1 MTDKDDAPDGYDA
14 TNPGAATNDD
24 LTKEEIAAATA
35 QSRRLP
41 KEIYVLVAAAFIVA
55 LGYGII
61 APVLPQ
67 FAASFNFGVTA
78 ATIVVSSF
86 AFFRFV
92 FSPTSGRLVDSFGER
107 RIYITGLLV
116 VAASTAAVAFAQ
128 NYWQLLIFR
137 GLGGIGS
144 TMFSVSAMAL
154 IIRLAPID
162 ARAKASSIYATAF
175 LVGNIAGPVLGGAM
189 AGWGMRIPFIIYAV
203 GLLIAA
209 IVVRVFLASTAE
221 AGSST
226 KLGRARLEAAKG
238 DPQQEVMTFR
248 QAWQDSAFRSAMLS
262 AFVQGW
268 SAMGIRVAIY
278 PLFAIQALKAD
289 TAVAGLALTMFAI
302 GNASAVTVVGRFAD
316 TYGRKPFIQWGL
328 LVLGLTTAAL
338 AFTDSIW
345 LFFVFSIVAGIGSGL
360 SNPAQQ
366 ATVADVIGRER
377 KGGRVLSRYQM
388 ALDGGAIVG
397 PIIAGAIVDRFDYSW
412 AFLLTGLLSVL
423 AAAFWF
429 TGRETRPRVVREP
442 DAA

>member
-1 MTDKDDAPDGYDA
+1 MTDNEDANNQDANIKDAEQA
-14 TNPGAATNDD
+14 TVS
-24 LTKEEIAAATA
+24 
-35 QSRRLP
+35 SRRLP
-41 KEIYVLVAAAFIVA
+41 REIYVLVAAAFIVA

-86 AFFRFV
+86 ALFRFI
-92 FSPTSGRLVDSFGER
+92 FSPSSGRLVDAFGER
-107 RIYITGLLV
+107 RIYITGLLI
-116 VAASTAAVAFAQ
+116 VALSTAAVAFAQ

-162 ARAKASSIYATAF
+162 ARAKATSTYATAF

-209 IVVRVFLASTAE
+209 IVVRVFLASTASE
-221 AGSST
+221 GSST
-226 KLGRARLEAAKG
+226 KLGRARLDATKDEK
-238 DPQQEVMTFR
+238 QMEVMTFR
-248 QAWQDSAFRSAMLS
+248 QAWQDSAYRSALIS

-268 SAMGIRVAIY
+268 AAMGIRVAIY

-289 TAVAGLALTMFAI
+289 TAVAGLALTMFAL
-302 GNASAVTVVGRFAD
+302 GNASAVTVVGRYAD

-328 LVLGLTTAAL
+328 LVLGVTTAAL

-345 LFFVFSIVAGIGSGL
+345 LFFIFSVVAGVGSGL
-360 SNPAQQ
+360 ANPAQQ
-366 ATVADVIGRER
+366 ATVADVIGGER
-377 KGGRVLSRYQM
+377 KGGRVLAKYQM
-388 ALDGGAIVG
+388 ALDAGAILG
-397 PIIAGAIVDRFDYSW
+397 PVIAGAVVDRFDYSW
-412 AFLLTGLLSVL
+412 AFVLTGILCLMAS
-423 AAAFWF
+423 AFWF
-429 TGRETRPRVVREP
+429 TGRETRPRVRKSGEVGGPVRE
-442 DAA
+442 DEELG

>member
-1 MTDKDDAPDGYDA
+1 MTGHDDRDHSAVS
-14 TNPGAATNDD
+14 PGADTDS
-24 LTKEEIAAATA
+24 TA
-35 QSRRLP
+35 PALEDEARRLP

-67 FAASFNFGVTA
+67 FAASFDFGVTA

-92 FSPTSGRLVDSFGER
+92 FSPSSGRLVDAFGER
-107 RIYITGLLV
+107 RIYITGLLI

-128 NYWQLLIFR
+128 NYWQLLVFR

-154 IIRLAPID
+154 IVRLAPID
-162 ARAKASSIYATAF
+162 ARAKASSTYATAF
-175 LVGNIAGPVLGGAM
+175 LVGNIAAPGRGGAM
-189 AGWGMRIPFIIYAV
+189 AGWGMRVPFIIYAV
-203 GLLIAA
+203 GLLLAA
-209 IVVRVFLASTAE
+209 IVVRVFLASTA
-221 AGSST
+221 AFGSST
-226 KLGRARLEAAKG
+226 KSGRARLEATKNEK
-238 DPQQEVMTFR
+238 QQEVMTFR
-248 QAWQDSAFRSAMLS
+248 QAWSDSAYRSALIS

-316 TYGRKPFIQWGL
+316 TLGRKPFIQWGL
-328 LVLGLTTAAL
+328 FVLGVTTAAL
-338 AFTDSIW
+338 AFTDAIW
-345 LFFVFSIVAGIGSGL
+345 VFFVFSVIAGVGSGL
-360 SNPAQQ
+360 ANPAQQ

-377 KGGRVLSRYQM
+377 KGGRVLARYQM
-388 ALDGGAIVG
+388 ALDGGAIIG

-412 AFLLTGLLSVL
+412 AFLLTGLLGVI
-423 AAAFWF
+423 AAGLWF
-429 TGRETRPRVVREP
+429 FGRETRPRQVRETKKES
-442 DAA
+442 

>member
-1 MTDKDDAPDGYDA
+1 MTV
-14 TNPGAATNDD
+14 NNDSQ
-24 LTKEEIAAATA
+24 TQT
-35 QSRRLP
+35 RRLP

-67 FAASFNFGVTA
+67 FAASFDFGVTA

-92 FSPTSGRLVDSFGER
+92 FSPSSGRLVDAFGER
-107 RIYITGLLV
+107 RIYITGLLI

-128 NYWQLLIFR
+128 NYWQLLVFR

-154 IIRLAPID
+154 IVRLAPVD
-162 ARAKASSIYATAF
+162 ARAKASSTYATAF
-175 LVGNIAGPVLGGAM
+175 LIGNIAGPVLGGAM

-203 GLLIAA
+203 GLLVAA
-209 IVVRVFLASTAE
+209 IVVRIFLASTASF
-221 AGSST
+221 GSST
-226 KLGRARLEAAKG
+226 KSGRARLEATKNEQ
-238 DPQQEVMTFR
+238 QQEVMTFR
-248 QAWQDSAFRSAMLS
+248 QAWKDSAYRSALIS

-278 PLFAIQALKAD
+278 PLFAVQALGAD

-316 TYGRKPFIQWGL
+316 TIGGKPFIQWGL
-328 LVLGLTTAAL
+328 FVLGVTTAAL
-338 AFTDSIW
+338 AFTDAIW
-345 LFFVFSIVAGIGSGL
+345 LFFVFSVVAGIGSGL
-360 SNPAQQ
+360 ANPAQQ

-377 KGGRVLSRYQM
+377 KGGRVLAKYQM

-397 PIIAGAIVDRFDYSW
+397 PIIAGAVVDRFDYSW
-412 AFLLTGLLSVL
+412 AFLLTGALGVI
-423 AAAFWF
+423 AAGLWF
-429 TGRETRPRVVREP
+429 FGRETRQRQDGEA
-442 DAA
+442 DTGN

>member
-1 MTDKDDAPDGYDA
+1 MTNNDDVTNKDDEQTESNVA
-14 TNPGAATNDD
+14 
-24 LTKEEIAAATA
+24 
-35 QSRRLP
+35 SRRLP

-92 FSPTSGRLVDSFGER
+92 FSPSSGRLVDAFGER
-107 RIYITGLLV
+107 RIYITGLLI
-116 VAASTAAVAFAQ
+116 VAVSTAAVAFAQ
-128 NYWQLLIFR
+128 SYWQLLVFR

-162 ARAKASSIYATAF
+162 ARAKASSTYATAF

-209 IVVRVFLASTAE
+209 IVVRIFLASTAE

-226 KLGRARLEAAKG
+226 KLGRARLDAAKD
-238 DPQQEVMTFR
+238 DPEQEVMTFR
-248 QAWQDSAFRSAMLS
+248 QAWQDSAYRSALFS

-302 GNASAVTVVGRFAD
+302 GNASAVTVVGRYAD

-328 LVLGLTTAAL
+328 LILGLTTAAL
-338 AFTDSIW
+338 AFTDAIW
-345 LFFVFSIVAGIGSGL
+345 VFFVFSIVAGVGSGL
-360 SNPAQQ
+360 ANPAQQ
-366 ATVADVIGRER
+366 ATVADVIGRDR

-412 AFLLTGLLSVL
+412 AFLLTGLLGVV

-429 TGRETRPRVVREP
+429 TGRETKPRVVRTAER
-442 DAA
+442 DERIEGDLN

>member
-1 MTDKDDAPDGYDA
+1 MTSDDGDTAKS
-14 TNPGAATNDD
+14 N
-24 LTKEEIAAATA
+24 AAA
-35 QSRRLP
+35 RRLP
-41 KEIYVLVAAAFIVA
+41 TEIYVLVAAAFIVA

-92 FSPTSGRLVDSFGER
+92 FSPTSGRLVDAFGER
-107 RIYITGLLV
+107 RIYITGLLI

-137 GLGGIGS
+137 GLGGVGS

-162 ARAKASSIYATAF
+162 ARAKATSTYATAF

-189 AGWGMRIPFIIYAV
+189 AGWGMRIPFIIYAA
-203 GLLIAA
+203 GLLVAA
-209 IVVRVFLASTAE
+209 IVVRIFLASTAE
-221 AGSST
+221 AGSSP
-226 KLGRARLEAAKG
+226 KLGRARLEAAKD
-238 DPQQEVMTFR
+238 DPEQEVMTFR
-248 QAWQDSAFRSAMLS
+248 QAWKDSAYRSALLS

-302 GNASAVTVVGRFAD
+302 GNASAVTVVGRYAD

-328 LVLGLTTAAL
+328 LVLGVTTAAL
-338 AFTDSIW
+338 AFTDAIW
-345 LFFVFSIVAGIGSGL
+345 VFFVFSIVAGVGSGL
-360 SNPAQQ
+360 ANPAQQ
-366 ATVADVIGRER
+366 ATVADVIGRDR

-412 AFLLTGLLSVL
+412 AFLLTGLLGVL
-423 AAAFWF
+423 AAAVWF
-429 TGRETRPRVVREP
+429 TGRETRPRAVRKTEP
-442 DAA
+442 EDRIEDELS

>member
-1 MTDKDDAPDGYDA
+1 MSRDAGPA
-14 TNPGAATNDD
+14 EPKAAT
-24 LTKEEIAAATA
+24 
-35 QSRRLP
+35 RRLP

-107 RIYITGLLV
+107 RIYITGLLI

-128 NYWQLLIFR
+128 NYWQLLVFR

-162 ARAKASSIYATAF
+162 ARAKATSTYATAF

-189 AGWGMRIPFIIYAV
+189 AGWGMRIPFIIYAA

-209 IVVRVFLASTAE
+209 IVVRIFLASTAE

-226 KLGRARLEAAKG
+226 KLGRARLEAAKD
-238 DPQQEVMTFR
+238 DPEQEVMTFR
-248 QAWQDSAFRSAMLS
+248 QAWKDSAYRSALLS

-302 GNASAVTVVGRFAD
+302 GNASAVTVVGRYAD

-328 LVLGLTTAAL
+328 LVLGVTTAAL
-338 AFTDSIW
+338 AFTDAIW

-360 SNPAQQ
+360 ANPAQQ

-412 AFLLTGLLSVL
+412 AFLLTGLLGVL

-429 TGRETRPRVVREP
+429 TGRETKPRVRRTAERKERLE
-442 DAA
+442 DDLN

>member
-1 MTDKDDAPDGYDA
+1 M
-14 TNPGAATNDD
+14 
-24 LTKEEIAAATA
+24 TKEEIAAATA

-162 ARAKASSIYATAF
+162 ARAKASSTYATAF

>member
-1 MTDKDDAPDGYDA
+1 MTDKDDASDGYD
-14 TNPGAATNDD
+14 TMNPDAATNDD
-24 LTKEEIAAATA
+24 LTKEEIAAAAA

-162 ARAKASSIYATAF
+162 ARAKASSTYATAF

-226 KLGRARLEAAKG
+226 KLGRARLEAAKD

-412 AFLLTGLLSVL
+412 AFLLTGLLGVL

-429 TGRETRPRVVREP
+429 TGRETRPRVAREP

>member
-1 MTDKDDAPDGYDA
+1 MTNNEDAS
-14 TNPGAATNDD
+14 NEAA
-24 LTKEEIAAATA
+24 EQAAAN
-35 QSRRLP
+35 SRRLP

-86 AFFRFV
+86 ALFRFV
-92 FSPTSGRLVDSFGER
+92 FSPSSGRLVDAFGER

-162 ARAKASSIYATAF
+162 GRAKATSTYATAF

-209 IVVRVFLASTAE
+209 IVVRVFLASTASE
-221 AGSST
+221 GSST
-226 KLGRARLEAAKG
+226 KLGRARLEASKNEK
-238 DPQQEVMTFR
+238 QMEVMTFR
-248 QAWQDSAFRSAMLS
+248 QAWQDSAYRSALVS

-268 SAMGIRVAIY
+268 ASMGIRVAIY

-302 GNASAVTVVGRFAD
+302 GNASAVTVVGRYAD

-328 LVLGLTTAAL
+328 LVLGVTTAAL

-345 LFFVFSIVAGIGSGL
+345 LFFIFSVVAGVGSGL
-360 SNPAQQ
+360 ANPAQQ
-366 ATVADVIGRER
+366 ATVADVIGSDR
-377 KGGRVLSRYQM
+377 KGGRVLAKYQM
-388 ALDGGAIVG
+388 ALDGGAILG
-397 PIIAGAIVDRFDYSW
+397 PVIAGAVVDQFDYSW
-412 AFLLTGLLSVL
+412 AFVLTGILCLMAS
-423 AAAFWF
+423 AFWF
-429 TGRETRPRVVREP
+429 VGRETRPRVRKAEGPVRKE
-442 DAA
+442 DELG

>member
-1 MTDKDDAPDGYDA
+1 MTV
-14 TNPGAATNDD
+14 NNDSQ
-24 LTKEEIAAATA
+24 TRT
-35 QSRRLP
+35 RRLP

-67 FAASFNFGVTA
+67 FAASFDFGVTA

-92 FSPTSGRLVDSFGER
+92 FSPSSGRLVDAFGER
-107 RIYITGLLV
+107 RIYITGLLI

-128 NYWQLLIFR
+128 NYWQLLVFR

-154 IIRLAPID
+154 IVRLAPVD
-162 ARAKASSIYATAF
+162 ARAKASSTYATAF
-175 LVGNIAGPVLGGAM
+175 LIGNIAGPVLGGAM

-203 GLLIAA
+203 GLLVAA
-209 IVVRVFLASTAE
+209 IVVRMFLASTASF
-221 AGSST
+221 GSST
-226 KLGRARLEAAKG
+226 KSGRARLEATKNEQ
-238 DPQQEVMTFR
+238 QQEVMTFR
-248 QAWQDSAFRSAMLS
+248 QAWKDSAYRSALIS

-278 PLFAIQALKAD
+278 PLFAIQALGAD

-316 TYGRKPFIQWGL
+316 TIGRKPFIQWGL
-328 LVLGLTTAAL
+328 FVLGVTTAAL
-338 AFTDSIW
+338 AFTDAIW
-345 LFFVFSIVAGIGSGL
+345 LFFVFSVVAGIGSGL
-360 SNPAQQ
+360 ANPAQQ

-377 KGGRVLSRYQM
+377 KGGRVLAKYQM

-397 PIIAGAIVDRFDYSW
+397 PIIAGAVVDRFDYSW
-412 AFLLTGLLSVL
+412 AFLLTGALGII
-423 AAAFWF
+423 AAGLWF
-429 TGRETRPRVVREP
+429 FGRETRQRQDGEA
-442 DAA
+442 DTGN

>member
-1 MTDKDDAPDGYDA
+1 MSDDG
-14 TNPGAATNDD
+14 G
-24 LTKEEIAAATA
+24 TA
-35 QSRRLP
+35 GPSTASRRLP

-92 FSPTSGRLVDSFGER
+92 FSPSSGRLVDAFGER
-107 RIYITGLLV
+107 RIYLTGLLI
-116 VAASTAAVAFAQ
+116 VAGSTAAVAFAQ

-154 IIRLAPID
+154 IIRLAPLD
-162 ARAKASSIYATAF
+162 ARAKATSTYATAF

-209 IVVRVFLASTAE
+209 IVVRVFLASTASE
-221 AGSST
+221 GSAT
-226 KLGRARLEAAKG
+226 KLGRARLEATK
-238 DPQQEVMTFR
+238 DETQMEVMTFR
-248 QAWQDSAFRSAMLS
+248 QAWRDSAYRAALIS

-278 PLFAIQALKAD
+278 PLFAVQALRAD

-302 GNASAVTVVGRFAD
+302 GNASAVTVVGRYAD

-328 LVLGLTTAAL
+328 FILGVTTAGL
-338 AFTDSIW
+338 AFTDAIW
-345 LFFVFSIVAGIGSGL
+345 LFFVLSVLAGAGSGL
-360 SNPAQQ
+360 ANPAQQ
-366 ATVADVIGRER
+366 ATVADVIGRDR
-377 KGGRVLSRYQM
+377 KGGRVLAKYQM
-388 ALDGGAIVG
+388 ALDAGAIVG
-397 PIIAGAIVDRFDYSW
+397 PIIAGSVVDHFDYSW
-412 AFLLTGLLSVL
+412 AFAVTGLLGVL
-423 AAAFWF
+423 AAVYWF
-429 TGRETRPRVVREP
+429 AGRETRPRVVRRAEQ
-442 DAA
+442 DGRIEDDLS

>member
-1 MTDKDDAPDGYDA
+1 MTNNEDAANDDAKQ
-14 TNPGAATNDD
+14 AATNENATHDD
-24 LTKEEIAAATA
+24 MTNEDAEQAAAS
-35 QSRRLP
+35 SRRLP

-86 AFFRFV
+86 ALFRFV
-92 FSPTSGRLVDSFGER
+92 FSPSSGRLVDAFGER
-107 RIYITGLLV
+107 RIYLTGLLV

-162 ARAKASSIYATAF
+162 GRAKATSTYATAF

-209 IVVRVFLASTAE
+209 IVVRVFLASTASE
-221 AGSST
+221 GSST
-226 KLGRARLEAAKG
+226 KLGRARLEATKNEK
-238 DPQQEVMTFR
+238 QMEVMTFR
-248 QAWQDSAFRSAMLS
+248 QAWQDSAYRSALVS

-268 SAMGIRVAIY
+268 ASMGIRVAIY

-302 GNASAVTVVGRFAD
+302 GNASAVTVVGRYAD

-328 LVLGLTTAAL
+328 LVLGVTTAAL

-345 LFFVFSIVAGIGSGL
+345 LFFIFSIVAGVGSGL
-360 SNPAQQ
+360 ANPAQQ
-366 ATVADVIGRER
+366 ATVADVIGSER
-377 KGGRVLSRYQM
+377 KGGRVLAKYQM
-388 ALDGGAIVG
+388 ALDGGAILG
-397 PIIAGAIVDRFDYSW
+397 PVIAGAVVDHFDYSW
-412 AFLLTGLLSVL
+412 AFVLTGILCLMAS
-423 AAAFWF
+423 AFWF
-429 TGRETRPRVVREP
+429 IGRETRPRVRKVG
-442 DAA
+442 

>member
-1 MTDKDDAPDGYDA
+1 MKKNSTEANGD
-14 TNPGAATNDD
+14 NP
-24 LTKEEIAAATA
+24 E
-35 QSRRLP
+35 QSAETRRLP

-86 AFFRFV
+86 ALFRFV
-92 FSPTSGRLVDSFGER
+92 FSPTSGRLVDAFGER
-107 RIYITGLLV
+107 RIYITGLLI

-128 NYWQLLIFR
+128 SYWQLLLFR

-154 IIRLAPID
+154 IIRLAPVD
-162 ARAKASSIYATAF
+162 ARAKASSTYATAF

-189 AGWGMRIPFIIYAV
+189 AGWGRRIPFIIDALGRLV
-203 GLLIAA
+203 AA
-209 IVVRVFLASTAE
+209 IVVRIFLASTASE
-221 AGSST
+221 GSST
-226 KLGRARLEAAKG
+226 KLGRARLEASK
-238 DPQQEVMTFR
+238 DEKQMEVMTFR
-248 QAWQDSAFRSAMLS
+248 QAWQDSAYRSALFS

-328 LVLGLTTAAL
+328 LVLGVTTAAL

-366 ATVADVIGRER
+366 ATVADVIGRDR
-377 KGGRVLSRYQM
+377 KGGRVLAKYQM
-388 ALDGGAIVG
+388 ALDGGAILG
-397 PIIAGAIVDRFDYSW
+397 PVIAGAVVDHFDYSW
-412 AFLLTGLLSVL
+412 AFILTGILGIM
-423 AAAFWF
+423 AAGVWF
-429 TGRETRPRVVREP
+429 TGRETKPRAVREKG
-442 DAA
+442 AAAEVIAEDE

>member
-1 MTDKDDAPDGYDA
+1 
-14 TNPGAATNDD
+14 
-24 LTKEEIAAATA
+24 
-35 QSRRLP
+35 
-41 KEIYVLVAAAFIVA
+41 
-55 LGYGII
+55 
-61 APVLPQ
+61 
-67 FAASFNFGVTA
+67 TA

-92 FSPTSGRLVDSFGER
+92 FSPTSGRLVDAFGER
-107 RIYITGLLV
+107 RIYITGLLI

-137 GLGGIGS
+137 GLGGVGS

-162 ARAKASSIYATAF
+162 ARAKATSTYATAF

-189 AGWGMRIPFIIYAV
+189 AGWGMRIPFIIYAA
-203 GLLIAA
+203 GLLVAA
-209 IVVRVFLASTAE
+209 IVVRIFLASTAE

-226 KLGRARLEAAKG
+226 KLGRARLEAAKD
-238 DPQQEVMTFR
+238 DPEQEVMTFR
-248 QAWQDSAFRSAMLS
+248 QAWKDSAYRSALLS

-302 GNASAVTVVGRFAD
+302 GNASAVTVVGRYAD

-328 LVLGLTTAAL
+328 LVLGVTTAAL
-338 AFTDSIW
+338 AFTDAIW
-345 LFFVFSIVAGIGSGL
+345 VFFVFSIVAGVGSGL
-360 SNPAQQ
+360 ANPAQQ
-366 ATVADVIGRER
+366 ATVADVIGRDR

-412 AFLLTGLLSVL
+412 AFLLTGLLGVL
-423 AAAFWF
+423 AAAVWF
-429 TGRETRPRVVREP
+429 TGRETRPRAVRKTEP
-442 DAA
+442 EDRIEDELS

>member
-1 MTDKDDAPDGYDA
+1 MKKNSTEANGD
-14 TNPGAATNDD
+14 NP
-24 LTKEEIAAATA
+24 E
-35 QSRRLP
+35 QSAETRRLP

-86 AFFRFV
+86 ALFRFV
-92 FSPTSGRLVDSFGER
+92 FSPTSGRLVDAFGER
-107 RIYITGLLV
+107 RIYITGLLI

-128 NYWQLLIFR
+128 SYWQLLLFR

-154 IIRLAPID
+154 IIRLAPVD
-162 ARAKASSIYATAF
+162 ARAKASSTYATAF

-189 AGWGMRIPFIIYAV
+189 AGWGMRIPFIIDALGRLV
-203 GLLIAA
+203 AA
-209 IVVRVFLASTAE
+209 IVVRIFLASTAAE
-221 AGSST
+221 GSST
-226 KLGRARLEAAKG
+226 KLGRARLEASK
-238 DPQQEVMTFR
+238 DEKQMEVMTFR
-248 QAWQDSAFRSAMLS
+248 QAWQDSAYRSALFS

-328 LVLGLTTAAL
+328 LVLGVTTAAL

-366 ATVADVIGRER
+366 ATVADVIGRDR
-377 KGGRVLSRYQM
+377 KGGRVLAKYQM
-388 ALDGGAIVG
+388 ALDGGAILG
-397 PIIAGAIVDRFDYSW
+397 PVIAGAVVDHFDYSW
-412 AFLLTGLLSVL
+412 AFILTGILGIM
-423 AAAFWF
+423 AAGVWF
-429 TGRETRPRVVREP
+429 TGRETKPRAVREKG
-442 DAA
+442 AAAEVIAEDE

>member
-1 MTDKDDAPDGYDA
+1 MTDNDSSDVTNNNDGQPESTVA
-14 TNPGAATNDD
+14 
-24 LTKEEIAAATA
+24 
-35 QSRRLP
+35 SRRLP

-92 FSPTSGRLVDSFGER
+92 FSPSSGRLVDAFGER
-107 RIYITGLLV
+107 RIYISGLLI

-128 NYWQLLIFR
+128 DYWQLLIFR

-144 TMFSVSAMAL
+144 TMFTVSAMAL

-162 ARAKASSIYATAF
+162 ARAKASSTYATAF

-189 AGWGMRIPFIIYAV
+189 AGWGMRVPFIIYAV

-209 IVVRVFLASTAE
+209 IVVRIFLASTASE
-221 AGSST
+221 GSST
-226 KLGRARLEAAKG
+226 KLGRARLEATK
-238 DPQQEVMTFR
+238 DETQMEVMTFK
-248 QAWQDSAFRSAMLS
+248 QAWGDSAYRAALIS

-302 GNASAVTVVGRFAD
+302 GNASAVTVVGRYAD

-328 LVLGLTTAAL
+328 LVLGVTTSAL

-345 LFFVFSIVAGIGSGL
+345 LFFVLSVFAGIGSGL
-360 SNPAQQ
+360 ANPAQQ
-366 ATVADVIGRER
+366 ATVADVIGRDR
-377 KGGRVLSRYQM
+377 KGGRVLAKYQM
-388 ALDGGAIVG
+388 ALDAGAILG
-397 PIIAGAIVDRFDYSW
+397 PIIAGLVVDHFDYSG
-412 AFLLTGLLSVL
+412 AFMLTGVLGIL
-423 AAAFWF
+423 AAAYWF
-429 TGRETRPRVVREP
+429 TGRETRPRVVAKAQQTERVE
-442 DAA
+442 DDLS